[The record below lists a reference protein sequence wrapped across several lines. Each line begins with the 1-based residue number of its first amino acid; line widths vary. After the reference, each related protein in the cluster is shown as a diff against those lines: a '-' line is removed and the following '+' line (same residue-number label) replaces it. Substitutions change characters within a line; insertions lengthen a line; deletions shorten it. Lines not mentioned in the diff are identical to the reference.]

1 MTADRN
7 LPPGL
12 TRRDFI
18 RTGVAAAG
26 AVALGSCARIGGAPA
41 SASNGSVADL
51 DQLARRIR
59 GRFLRDGSPLY
70 EDARKVWNLAYD
82 RRPLAMARCE
92 GVDDV
97 QRCVEFA
104 RRHNIPVA
112 IRGGGHSYAGFGVA
126 DGALQIDLGA
136 FNTVTVDRDRRV
148 ASVGGGTRI
157 KELLAATLAV
167 GLHTPMGSCGDVGVA
182 GLALAGGDTS
192 PRGLFGTACDNVI
205 GAQLVTPDGDVLE
218 LGSGRNEDL
227 YWAIRGGGGNFGV
240 ITRLDFQLHP
250 LRTQHSATFQ
260 FGWNDIAGAL
270 RTFGELIRET
280 PDEVRASFRVEKD
293 TGAVANCGYYGDPAT
308 AAAYHAKWKAAFRPV
323 EPSINHS
330 IPTPQGEV
338 WTTTSLAV
346 EGAFLEDITDDRL
359 VDVLARAAVAG
370 RGVGA
375 MLMGLSNGVASRIGM
390 ADTAYPLRGTGLSS
404 LLSAEWHRPEERVRA
419 EQWVAEYGA
428 ALRPWARRAYVNYL
442 GPSSPERI
450 REVYGENYPRLA
462 RIKAQYDPA
471 NLFRSNQNV
480 LPAGR
485 SARSVGVDSLASSL
499 GISAHVA

>member
-1 MTADRN
+1 MSADRFP
-7 LPPGL
+7 LSAW

-26 AVALGSCARIGGAPA
+26 AVALGACARVGVPRGSVA
-41 SASNGSVADL
+41 NGSAADL

-59 GRFLRDGSPLY
+59 GRFLREGSPLY
-70 EDARKVWNLAYD
+70 DGARKVWNLAYD
-82 RRPLAMARCE
+82 RHPLAMARCE

-97 QRCVEFA
+97 RRCVEFA
-104 RRHNIPVA
+104 RRHNILIA

-126 DGALQIDLGA
+126 DGALQLDLGA
-136 FNTVTVDRDRRV
+136 FNTVNVDRDRRV

-157 KELLAATLAV
+157 KELLAATLRV
-167 GLHTPMGSCGDVGVA
+167 GLHTPMGACGDVGVA

-205 GAQLVTPDGDVLE
+205 GAQLVTADGDVLE
-218 LGSGRNEDL
+218 LGPDRNADL
-227 YWAIRGGGGNFGV
+227 FWAIRGGGGNFGV
-240 ITRLDFQLHP
+240 VTRLDFRLHP
-250 LRTQHSATFQ
+250 VLTQHRASFQ

-270 RTFGELIRET
+270 RIFGDLIREA
-280 PDEVRASFRVEKD
+280 PDEVRASFTVDKD
-293 TGAVANCGYYGDPAT
+293 TGAEASCGHYGDPAA
-308 AAAYHAKWKAAFRPV
+308 AAAYHAKWKAAFRM
-323 EPSINHS
+323 EPSIDNS
-330 IPTPQGEV
+330 IPTPQGQV
-338 WTTTSLAV
+338 WKTTSLAV
-346 EGAFLEDITDDRL
+346 DGAFLEGITDDRL

-375 MLMGLSNGVASRIGM
+375 ILMGLSNGVASRIGM
-390 ADTAYPLRGTGLSS
+390 TDTAYPLRGTGLSS
-404 LLSAEWHRPEERVRA
+404 LLSAEWHRPEERARS

-442 GPSSPERI
+442 APSSPDRI

-462 RIKAQYDPA
+462 QIKAQYDPA

-480 LPAGR
+480 LPAGH
-485 SARSVGVDSLASSL
+485 S
-499 GISAHVA
+499 